1 MYENAAARDMEQAA
15 GPGSEAF
22 VRVRPLPPELA
33 GMVTDVIREATR
45 DELHE
50 TYRHAV
56 YRVMEQNPGLDEST
70 AGSIALRICHQEV
83 ESMAITRRT
92 AAAKELIEE
101 YATDRSRRSIAEAI
115 RQNPG
120 REDDVWAAAGASVA
134 EALRNGSDHG
144 RCGCGREDYHDHNS
158 DRSHR
163 ADKLKN

>member
-1 MYENAAARDMEQAA
+1 
-15 GPGSEAF
+15 
-22 VRVRPLPPELA
+22 
-33 GMVTDVIREATR
+33 
-45 DELHE
+45 
-50 TYRHAV
+50 
-56 YRVMEQNPGLDEST
+56 
-70 AGSIALRICHQEV
+70 
-83 ESMAITRRT
+83 MAITRRT